1 MLMARKQA
9 WVTVLVVTV
18 IAIFGGIMVKMANQP
33 KKELVL
39 ETASLYPEARALEA
53 FNAVDQNQNT
63 FDQAQLQNKW
73 TLFFFGYTHCPDI
86 CPTTLATMTSVQ
98 KMLPD
103 NMKDAVQFVFV
114 TVDPERDTPEHLN
127 EYVKFFSDRLIA
139 LHLEPAALQAFARDL
154 GVAYAKVD
162 QEGGYVMD
170 HSVRIFL
177 INPRGQRHAI
187 ISPTVGTQGFSVER
201 VKNDLLNII
210 TY

>member
-18 IAIFGGIMVKMANQP
+18 IAIFGGIIVKIANQP

-53 FNAVDQNQNT
+53 FNAVDQQGQA
-63 FDQAQLQNKW
+63 FDSARLQNKW

-86 CPTTLATMTSVQ
+86 CPTTLATMASVQ
-98 KMLPD
+98 KLLPD
-103 NMKDAVQFVFV
+103 NMKEAVQFVFV
-114 TVDPERDTPEHLN
+114 TVDPERDTPQHLN
-127 EYVKFFSDRLIA
+127 EYLNFFSDRLIA
-139 LHLEPAALQAFARDL
+139 LHLEPTALQAFARDL
-154 GVAYAKVD
+154 GVAYAKVE
-162 QEGGYVMD
+162 QGESYVMD
-170 HSVRIFL
+170 HSVRLFL

-187 ISPTVGTQGFSVER
+187 FSPTVGTQGFSVER
-201 VKNDLLNII
+201 VKSDLLAIL